1 MNFLSRVALLL
12 LFSTFFSPMKA
23 DDLTVFAAASLTDA
37 LKEIATGYEKTS
49 GDKIAFNFAASG
61 TLELQIRHG
70 APADIFFS
78 ADEAKM
84 NDLQKDGLLLAESRK
99 DLLGNLLVVIV
110 PSESSLTLTSAA
122 QLADAKVKR
131 IALGETHIV
140 PAGIYAEAYLKKIEI
155 WDQVQARVVPLE
167 SVRAALAAVETGN
180 ADAGIVYKT
189 DALHSKKV
197 KIAYEVPAQDGP
209 AIIYPAGVVKDSKHA
224 AAAQKFLDDLG
235 APEAQAVFQ
244 KYGFLSK
251 AGAKSDDGKKL
262 TRTRLGVTRMLTR
275 SG

>member
-1 MNFLSRVALLL
+1 MNFLSRVGLLL
-12 LFSTFFSPMKA
+12 LCTTFFSTMKA

-37 LKEIATGYEKTS
+37 LKEISTDYEKTS

-70 APADIFFS
+70 APADVFFS

-84 NDLQKDGLLLAESRK
+84 NDLAKDGLLLAGSRK
-99 DLLGNLLVVIV
+99 DLLGNLLVIV
-110 PSESSLTLTSAA
+110 VPGGSSLTLSSAA
-122 QLADAKVKR
+122 QLADPQVKR

-140 PAGIYAEAYLKKIEI
+140 PAGIYAEAYLKKIGI

-197 KIAYEVPAQDGP
+197 KIAYEVPAAEGP
-209 AIIYPAGVVKDSKHA
+209 AIVYPAGVVKDSSHA
-224 AAAQKFLDDLG
+224 AAAQKFLDYLATPG
-235 APEAQAVFQ
+235 AQAIFE
-244 KYGFLSK
+244 KYGFIAK
-251 AGAKSDDGKKL
+251 AH
-262 TRTRLGVTRMLTR
+262 
-275 SG
+275 